1 MINVK
6 NSNSIKFLHSIK
18 IHFVGIGGTGM
29 CGIAELLINLNYSV
43 SGSDVSMNDAIIRLK
58 ELGAKFTQGHNKDNV
73 TSVNVVV
80 YSSAIKSDNE
90 ELIEARKRK
99 IPTIP
104 RAEMLGE
111 LMRMKYSIAIAG
123 SHGKT
128 TTTSLVASIL
138 YKDSL
143 DPTFVIGG
151 RLNAFGS
158 NARLGAGD
166 FLVAEADESD
176 GTFLDLSPTVALV
189 TNIDEEHLDFYQ
201 NYQCIKD
208 AFLKFV
214 NKIPFYGFSVLCND
228 NLAIREIIPN
238 IEKRFFTYGFEPS
251 SDYLGRD
258 FRYVGEKSF
267 FDVYRFGDRLGEIQV
282 PMPGMHNASNALGAV
297 ALAMEINIPFESV
310 KMGLEEFEGIS
321 RRMDFLGEVSGISL
335 YDDYGHHPEEIK
347 ATLKAL
353 KESYPER
360 RIVVVFQPHRFSRT
374 HHLMKSFFS
383 SFDCADVL
391 FIAPIYSAGEVPIKG
406 VNSSALVEGIR
417 LHGQKS
423 CFEIENFREGV
434 DKLLNTLGSNDLFV
448 TLGAGDIWKF
458 GKLLKDKLSY
468 ELNVKG

>member
-1 MINVK
+1 MINEQEMNGTK
-6 NSNSIKFLHSIK
+6 FLRSIKV
-18 IHFVGIGGTGM
+18 HFVGIGGTGM

-43 SGSDVSMNDAIIRLK
+43 SGSDISINDAIIRLK
-58 ELGAKFTQGHNKDNV
+58 ELGAKFAEGHNKDNV
-73 TSVNVVV
+73 TSASVVV
-80 YSSAIKSDNE
+80 YSSAIKPNNV
-90 ELIEARKRK
+90 ELVEARKRK

-138 YKDSL
+138 YRDSL

-158 NARLGAGD
+158 NARLGEGE

-189 TNIDEEHLDFYQ
+189 TNVDEEHLDFYE
-201 NYQCIKD
+201 NYQSIKD
-208 AFLKFV
+208 AFLQFV
-214 NKIPFYGFSVLCND
+214 NKVPFYGFSVLCYD

-238 IEKRFFTYGFEPS
+238 IEKRFFTYGFDPS
-251 SDYLGRD
+251 SDYLGKD
-258 FRYVGEKSF
+258 FRYVGEKGF
-267 FDVYRFGDRLGEIQV
+267 FDVYHLGSRLGEIQV

-310 KMGLEEFEGIS
+310 KIGLEEFEGIS
-321 RRMDFLGEVSGISL
+321 RRMEFLGEVSGISL

-353 KESYPER
+353 KESCPER

-374 HHLMKSFFS
+374 QHLLKSFVS
-383 SFDCADVL
+383 SFDDADLL
-391 FIAPIYSAGEVPIKG
+391 FVAPIYSAGEAPIKG
-406 VNSSALVEGIR
+406 VNSSALVKGI
-417 LHGQKS
+417 HSYGQKL
-423 CFEIENFREGV
+423 CVEIENFNDGIE
-434 DKLLNTLGSNDLFV
+434 KLLRVLSRNDLFI

-458 GKLLKDKLSY
+458 GKLLKEKLKY

>member
-6 NSNSIKFLHSIK
+6 NANSTKFLHSIK

-29 CGIAELLINLNYSV
+29 CGIAELLINLDYSV
-43 SGSDVSMNDAIIRLK
+43 SGSDIAINDAIIRLE
-58 ELGAKFTQGHNKDNV
+58 ELGVKFTEGHNKENV
-73 TSVNVVV
+73 KSANVVV
-80 YSSAIKSDNE
+80 YSSAIKPDNE
-90 ELIEARKRK
+90 ELVEARKQK
-99 IPTIP
+99 IPAIP
-104 RAEMLGE
+104 RAEMLSE

-176 GTFLDLSPTVALV
+176 GTFLDLSPTVGLV
-189 TNIDEEHLDFYQ
+189 TNIDEEHLDFYED
-201 NYQCIKD
+201 YQSIKD
-208 AFLKFV
+208 AFLEFV

-228 NLAIREIIPN
+228 NPAIREIIPK
-238 IEKRFFTYGFEPS
+238 IEKRFFTYGFDIT
-251 SDYLGRD
+251 SDYQGKN
-258 FRYVGEKSF
+258 FRYIGGKSF
-267 FDVYRFGDRLGEIQV
+267 FDVCRFGKKLGEIQV
-282 PMPGMHNASNALGAV
+282 PMPGMHNALNTLGAI
-297 ALAMEINIPFESV
+297 ALAMEINIPFDSV
-310 KMGLEEFEGIS
+310 KLGLEEFQGIS
-321 RRMDFLGEVSGISL
+321 RRMDLIGEVSDILL

-353 KESYPER
+353 KESCPDR

-374 HHLMKSFFS
+374 HHLMESFIS
-383 SFDCADVL
+383 SFNDADIL
-391 FIAPIYSAGEVPIKG
+391 FVAPIYSAGEMPIEG
-406 VNSSALVEGIR
+406 VNSSKLLEGIR
-417 LHGQKS
+417 AHGKNN
-423 CFEIENFREGV
+423 CFEVENFTDGIE
-434 DKLLNTLGSNDLFV
+434 KLLNTLRANDLFV
-448 TLGAGDIWKF
+448 TLGAGDIWKL
-458 GKLLKDKLSY
+458 GTLLKEKLKY

>member
-43 SGSDVSMNDAIIRLK
+43 SGSDMSMNDAIIRLK

-73 TSVNVVV
+73 ISANVVV

-90 ELIEARKRK
+90 ELVEARKRK

-201 NYQCIKD
+201 SYQCIKD

-238 IEKRFFTYGFEPS
+238 IEKRFFTYGFESS

-353 KESYPER
+353 KESYPGR

-374 HHLMKSFFS
+374 HHLMESFFS

-391 FIAPIYSAGEVPIKG
+391 FITPIYSAGEVPIKG
-406 VNSSALVEGIR
+406 VNSSTLVEGIR

-434 DKLLNTLGSNDLFV
+434 DKLLNTLSSNDLFV